1 MEEKYHVISTN
12 SISNSNS
19 DKLGDNSLTNIESP
33 FK

>member
-1 MEEKYHVISTN
+1 MREDYHVISTN

-19 DKLGDNSLTNIESP
+19 GKLGDNSLTNIKSP